1 MVETAVPRIKPDV
14 STSGLVDLTRAHFVG
29 TGGLGMLPVARV
41 CAGRGY
47 TLSGSDVRDSSGL
60 KALAQHGVQVHKA
73 HRAGNVPVD
82 ATAVV
87 FTHAVREDNPEVGQA
102 RRLGI
107 PVVHR
112 SAALNTL
119 MAGHTSIAVMGT
131 HGKSST
137 SAMLACTLARLGQD
151 PSYMVGADLDLPGSG
166 GRVGSGGLFVAE
178 VDESDRSHIGMN
190 MSVAV
195 ITNIAHD
202 HLENYVTEM
211 DHVDAYEACVRIGL
225 AEHGTLILNADSGG
239 CRELASRLM
248 LAGDG
253 PRVVTFGVS
262 SSADWR
268 LTSVA
273 SAGGRSTATLTG
285 PGGLELDLVLRV
297 PGVHQL
303 MNAAAT
309 VATLHA
315 LGQDHDQAVEQL
327 LYFDGAV
334 RRMTPAGQAAGVRLY
349 DSFAH
354 HPDEVSADLAA
365 AHSLIDGGG
374 RVLVVFQP
382 SDDTRLSTFGDEFG
396 TALAGCHEV
405 VLTDSSCGVRSEA
418 LELLSARVQKAGG
431 HARNVVLERDRAVTC
446 AAQLARPGDVVVLM
460 GVGDIVESGPVLLA
474 ALDELL
480 LPAAA

>member
-14 STSGLVDLTRAHFVG
+14 SVAGLVDLTRAHFVG
-29 TGGLGMLPVARV
+29 IGGLGMLPVARV
-41 CAGRGY
+41 CVGRGY
-47 TLSGSDVRDSSGL
+47 SVSGSDVRDSSGL
-60 KALAQHGVQVHKA
+60 EALEQHGVLVHKG
-73 HRAGNVPVD
+73 HRAGNVPVE

-87 FTHAVREDNPEVGQA
+87 FTHAVGEDNPEIAQA
-102 RRLGI
+102 RHLGI

-151 PSYMVGADLDLPGSG
+151 PSYVVGADLDLPGSG
-166 GRVGSGGLFVAE
+166 GRSGLGGFFVAE

-195 ITNIAHD
+195 IMNIAHD
-202 HLENYVTEM
+202 HLENYATEM
-211 DHVDAYEACVRIGL
+211 DHVDAYEACLRIGL
-225 AEHGTLILNADSGG
+225 AEHGMLVLNADSEP
-239 CRELASRLM
+239 CRELASRLA

-253 PRVVTFGVS
+253 PRLVTFGVS

-268 LTSVA
+268 LTNVV

-285 PGGLELDLVLRV
+285 PGGLELDLALRV
-297 PGVHQL
+297 PGIHQL
-303 MNAAAT
+303 TNAAAT
-309 VATLHA
+309 VATLHS
-315 LGQDHDQAVEQL
+315 LGQGHDPAVEQL

-354 HPDEVSADLAA
+354 HPDEVNADLAA
-365 AHSLIDGGG
+365 ARSLVQGDG

-382 SDDTRLSTFGDEFG
+382 SDETRLSAFGDEFG
-396 TALAGCHEV
+396 TALAGCDEV
-405 VLTDSSCGVRSEA
+405 VLTDGSRGVPPA
-418 LELLSARVQKAGG
+418 GLELLSARINQAGG
-431 HARNVVLERDRAVTC
+431 DAPKVVPERDTAVAC

-460 GVGDIVESGPVLLA
+460 GVGDIVEFGPALLA
-474 ALDELL
+474 ALNEL